1 MRKIEAFRNRTG
13 VGAVGADM
21 SSRVNLRAVAVLL
34 LLLAPVLTGCGS
46 GDGGGDDGPVTLEV
60 TTQGWTGW
68 SEEQPEPSSQSVTVS
83 EGETFTVTMLG
94 DEVTVTVTAVDD
106 DGIVLETSKELAR
119 RNPGGGSDHDDL
131 TDEFALDRDGS
142 VAFTTPSLD
151 AGTTVTVSE
160 G

>member
-1 MRKIEAFRNRTG
+1 MTTG
-13 VGAVGADM
+13 M
-21 SSRVNLRAVAVLL
+21 ILRAAVPL
-34 LLLAPVLTGCGS
+34 LLLAPVLAGCGA
-46 GDGGGDDGPVTLEV
+46 DDDGPVTLEV

-68 SEEQPEPSSQSVTVS
+68 SRAQPEPETESVTLD

-94 DEVTVTVTAVDD
+94 DDVTVTVTEVDD
-106 DGIVLETSKELAR
+106 DGIELETSKELAR

-151 AGTTVTVSE
+151 GGTAVTVAE
-160 G
+160 R